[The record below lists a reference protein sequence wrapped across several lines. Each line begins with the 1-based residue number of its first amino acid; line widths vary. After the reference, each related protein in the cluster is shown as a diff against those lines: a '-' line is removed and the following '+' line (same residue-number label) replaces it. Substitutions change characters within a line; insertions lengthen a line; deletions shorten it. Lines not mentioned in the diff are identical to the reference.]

1 MMKHIVISR
10 TGGGDFSSVQ
20 AAVDSIPEECAE
32 ITVLHIEAGIY
43 YEKLRINRPNLRLIG
58 QGEVRLSYD
67 DYARKPG
74 NEGTPIGTF
83 GSCST
88 YITGDNITAVNI
100 IFENTAGSSDEVG
113 QAVAMYVDAD
123 RVVFRNC
130 TFLAAQDTLYLARP
144 KEEKLN
150 RSGRNY
156 FEHCRITGDIDFIFG
171 SATAYFHECEITSLN
186 LGKEINGF
194 VTAAA
199 TPEDKQTGFVFHKC
213 RLVSDAAGGSVYLGR
228 PWRDYARTAFI
239 DCWMGAHICREG
251 WNDWDKAAVWH
262 TVHYVEAG
270 SEGPGAHADKRV
282 GWSKQLSESELEQL
296 TPEAIFGGETDWI
309 R

>member
-1 MMKHIVISR
+1 MKHLVISK
-10 TGGGDFSSVQ
+10 TGVGDYSSVQ
-20 AAVDSIPEECAE
+20 AAVDSIPEEAGDV
-32 ITVLHIEAGIY
+32 TVLHIEAGVY
-43 YEKLRINRPNLRLIG
+43 YEKLRINKPDLRIIG
-58 QGEVRLSYD
+58 KGEVILVYD

-74 NEGTPIGTF
+74 IEGTPMGTF

-88 YITGDNITAVNI
+88 YITGDKFTVENI
-100 IFENTAGSSDEVG
+100 IFENTAGGSDEVG
-113 QAVAMYVDAD
+113 QAVALYVDAD
-123 RVVFRNC
+123 KVSFMNC

-144 KEEKLN
+144 KEEKVN

-186 LGKEINGF
+186 LGKEINGYI
-194 VTAAA
+194 TAAA

-213 RLVSDAAGGSVYLGR
+213 RLVSDAAEDTVYLGR

-239 DCWMGAHICREG
+239 DCWMGAHIRREG
-251 WNDWDKAAVWH
+251 WNDWDKASVWH
-262 TVHYVEAG
+262 TVHYGEAG
-270 SEGPGAHADKRV
+270 SEGPGAYADKRV
-282 GWSKQLSESELEQL
+282 GWSKQLQEHELGQYTL
-296 TPEAIFGGETDWI
+296 EAVFGGDASWI